1 MREQLTER
9 PIIFFVLKTNA
20 VGLKYNIP
28 WYYFFFFWITS
39 IQAVLVYQKDMNILK
54 IRNYIKE
61 IIFTSLDYE
70 FCSNHEIYRS

>member
-1 MREQLTER
+1 
-9 PIIFFVLKTNA
+9 
-20 VGLKYNIP
+20 
-28 WYYFFFFWITS
+28 
-39 IQAVLVYQKDMNILK
+39 VLVYQKDMNILK